1 MVLDSHYSSFNFE
14 CYMIFANPVL
24 FLTSLLFLS
33 KFGILDLRNRVTQ
46 NDVTIRV
53 TNLKMFKDVPL
64 SS

>member
-14 CYMIFANPVL
+14 YYMIFENPVL

>member
-14 CYMIFANPVL
+14 YYMIFANPVL

-53 TNLKMFKDVPL
+53 TNLKMFKGVPL